1 MSNMPCQSLRWK
13 RRVAGAF
20 GGVWGCIMVAC
31 TPEPPPGQGV
41 EEDPAPLPLSELEAE
56 PRPALRVRLIASPP
70 PPDFRF
76 GLETEGLA
84 LILLERGLAD
94 LSDVVPQVG
103 ETPAAPGLDAAIER
117 GIAEWRLSVAL
128 QGTDTAF
135 TLGLELCPQ
144 PSGPCESWSGAGIA
158 REDLPRLTA
167 EALRTLRITLGKP
180 AIPAASA
187 RWERALSLDP
197 YATLICG
204 RGAASLYGLLPP
216 PEHPGDRDRDPAA
229 RAVYIDPA
237 NVLAQWVFAR
247 RMLSLDQPNA
257 ALEALVQARE
267 ADPQGVALAVA
278 EAAILTR
285 TGRFEVAV
293 ESWRAA
299 DLDEPGSTR
308 FARAQAKALL
318 GAGQAPAAARRLDA
332 LPETWLADPEV
343 ASLRVAIADADVD
356 GATDYDALLARWQ
369 AGDPQN
375 PEPVRRRVALRVKA
389 GRYADALAFQP
400 DYAARGASSEGETMA
415 LALHAALGQWEQA
428 AVIADSRGDS
438 ALSERLRAA
447 ERLARDPA
455 SAAPAADPHPRAGLA
470 RGHVA
475 LAQGRRAEAEAIA
488 RDLLRVA
495 PYDPPAWR
503 LLAQAGGR
511 PEDALMA
518 RAMDPSG
525 AHEPHVPA
533 ENVP

>member
-1 MSNMPCQSLRWK
+1 M
-13 RRVAGAF
+13 AGAF
-20 GGVWGCIMVAC
+20 GGAWGCITVGC
-31 TPEPPPGQGV
+31 TPEPPPKQGV
-41 EEDPAPLPLSELEAE
+41 EEEPAPLPLSELEVE
-56 PRPALRVRLIASPP
+56 PRPALRVRLIPNPP
-70 PPDFRF
+70 PADFRF
-76 GLETEGLA
+76 GVETEGLA
-84 LILLERGLAD
+84 LVLLERGLAD

-103 ETPAAPGLDAAIER
+103 DTPAAPGLDTAIER
-117 GIAEWRLSVAL
+117 GIAEWRLGVAL
-128 QGTDTAF
+128 QGTETNF

-144 PSGPCESWSGAGIA
+144 PSGPCETWSGAGVA
-158 REDLPRLTA
+158 REDLPRMTA
-167 EALRTLRITLGKP
+167 DALRSLRVTLGKP
-180 AIPAASA
+180 TIPAASA
-187 RWERALSLDP
+187 HWERALSLDP

-247 RMLSLDQPNA
+247 RMMSLGQPNA

-278 EAAILTR
+278 EAAILGR
-285 TGRFEVAV
+285 TGRHEVAV
-293 ESWRAA
+293 EAWQAA
-299 DLDEPGSTR
+299 DHDEPGSTR
-308 FARAQAKALL
+308 FARAQAQALL

-389 GRYADALAFQP
+389 GRYAEALAFQP
-400 DYAARGASSEGETMA
+400 DYAARGAAFEGETMA

-428 AVIADSRGDS
+428 ARLADAHGDA
-438 ALSERLRAA
+438 ALAERLRSA
-447 ERLARDPA
+447 ERLSHDPKG
-455 SAAPAADPHPRAGLA
+455 AAPAVDPHPRAGLA
-470 RGHVA
+470 RGHAA
-475 LAQGRRAEAEAIA
+475 LAQGRTSEAEAIA

-525 AHEPHVPA
+525 AQEQRPPV
-533 ENVP
+533 ENAP